1 VLKLVYACLAFTVV
15 ALGLLILFA
24 SQDGRGFH
32 GATNEMNNAITQ
44 GALVLDADRFG
55 AVTQT
60 GNGHVTGYQRDS
72 DKKRWSEHFDRF
84 AEGPN
89 NPYGAG
95 AIDAEALCGGACPT
109 AILSFNGKFY
119 ANGGAS
125 QEFVDGLANV
135 GGAPGLL
142 AMVSGEQGFV
152 EAPIEPREQSR
163 LYWLDD
169 DQGQPLPARTPSDV
183 QYDQSSNHVLV
194 GSDKG
199 KSGTLTRLSRDIQ
212 TWSVVGKSID
222 EAGLVSTCISAS
234 GDWIGA
240 ISTSIRRYAFDA
252 PQSGRV
258 GPAIT
263 SGRCT
268 VDAKGITAVFT
279 PASNPDSVEV
289 ARFAP
294 GGRLLWSKKLGTQK
308 LLSPAGSPYVVA
320 QAPDGTVKAIDSL
333 TGAIK
338 YEHKLTE
345 APFVGRDGSVVN
357 AGRTGK
363 PQWLLVGR
371 APAP

>member
-15 ALGLLILFA
+15 ALGFLIISA
-24 SQDGRGFH
+24 SGDRHGFR
-32 GATNEMNNAITQ
+32 GATNEMNNAIAQ

-60 GNGHVTGYQRDS
+60 GNGHVTGFKRGS
-72 DKKRWSEHFDRF
+72 DEKHWSQKFDRF

-95 AIDAEALCGGACPT
+95 AVDAEALCAGACPT
-109 AILSFNGKFY
+109 AILSFNGTFY

-125 QEFVDGLANV
+125 REFVDGLANV
-135 GGAPGLL
+135 EGAPGLL

-152 EAPIEPREQSR
+152 EAPLEPEAQSR
-163 LYWLDD
+163 LYWLDG
-169 DQGQPLPARTPSDV
+169 DQGQALPARTPSDV

-199 KSGTLTRLSRDIQ
+199 KSGTLTRLSRDAQ

-252 PQSGRV
+252 PQSGRI

-279 PASNPDSVEV
+279 PASNPDTIQVE
-289 ARFAP
+289 RFTP
-294 GGRLLWSKKLGTQK
+294 GGQSLWSKKLGAQM

-320 QAPDGTVKAIDSL
+320 QSPDGTVKAIDSL

-345 APFVGRDGSVVN
+345 PPFVGHDGSVVN

-363 PQWLLVGR
+363 PQWLLIGR